1 MSLQVWLP
9 LDGNSK
15 NQGTKQYTEVIN
27 TLEYTDNGK
36 VTNKCASFGEL
47 RYNKNPLGMI
57 GSICFWIYPKSTD
70 EGYNGGSHIIFGNE
84 DIPSSKRKWSLFLF
98 PDNTSL
104 HSWGCQKDDG
114 SNTESGNGAFGLNGV
129 LKKSTWN
136 HVCVAHDLDYEYVY
150 INGILKSKIKW
161 DSNGTF
167 TFDIDTPIIEDYHGN
182 GGSSIYKLNDLRIYD
197 NCLSDKEIR
206 EISKGLCL
214 HYSMNQIDG
223 YIGGRNIIK
232 NSSFNNAFNNWTSD
246 SITYTITSNSIYKNQ
261 LNISAISGSK
271 RIYQSLSN
279 IWKKGQVYTCS
290 FQAKANNT
298 GANITAS
305 RSMLDH
311 GDKVTLTTSWVKYST
326 KIISTDTV
334 DGGSLTLEFNLGS
347 ATEINITAIKLEIGD
362 IATTYTMAPED
373 DNITNTTLYD
383 TSGFGNNGTI
393 VGSLRINGDSTSPC
407 GSCSMKFNDNS
418 YVKIATPIKQ
428 QYSASYS
435 FWFNMRGATTEYSAI
450 YCPINT
456 PIDKGIW
463 LSVNTE
469 GAGLWAHM
477 SDISPKYHTVGN
489 SIDNNSWHHAVFVWD
504 NGTSTWYLD
513 GNKYGDSVTWSSS
526 YIDSVDYYSLGD
538 SYTGTNWN
546 GTSFTGSISDFR
558 IYATALSSNDIK
570 QLYQAKASIDNKGN
584 IYTSEFI
591 EGNENNLLSIDQY
604 PTNPS
609 TNGNFVGTFTLV
621 DCKDSK
627 TNKATKITC
636 TTAGQGFYIQ
646 NYNVF
651 NKTGVALQNGKK
663 YIWSMYVKSDNRTNI
678 NFNVECASSQS
689 ATSFTINNV
698 YRKIYSIFTYSS
710 STQYYAFTCYSNF
723 KANDNLYIHSFEVKE
738 YNPNININ
746 QNCTISGG
754 NFKEVN
760 ESEQKTRIYPQD
772 IQANNIIEI

>member
-9 LDGNSK
+9 LNGNVENKGTNSK
-15 NQGTKQYTEVIN
+15 VKYNAGTLTFLDGKLGKGLSLANTVNFSGMSKLFKFSIFFWVKVDSCSSDWADILGFESFKSDGTSAAPFRFESTVSLRACSWHNNSPYSISNGTEILIPEDQKKTWHNVGVVYDGSSIKS
-27 TLEYTDNGK
+27 YANGSLIS
-36 VTNKCASFGEL
+36 TYSG
-47 RYNKNPLGMI
+47 LG
-57 GSICFWIYPKSTD
+57 GSICNF
-70 EGYNGGSHIIFGNE
+70 HIGETNRIV
-84 DIPSSKRKWSLFLF
+84 
-98 PDNTSL
+98 
-104 HSWGCQKDDG
+104 GC
-114 SNTESGNGAFGLNGV
+114 
-129 LKKSTWN
+129 
-136 HVCVAHDLDYEYVY
+136 
-150 INGILKSKIKW
+150 I
-161 DSNGTF
+161 
-167 TFDIDTPIIEDYHGN
+167 
-182 GGSSIYKLNDLRIYD
+182 NDLRIYD

-232 NSSFNNAFNNWTSD
+232 NSSFNNAFNNWISD
-246 SITYTITSNSIYKNQ
+246 SIVYTITPNSIYKNQ

-373 DNITNTTLYD
+373 DNITNTILYD

-393 VGSLRINGDSTSPC
+393 VGNLQINGDSTSPC
-407 GSCSMKFNDNS
+407 GSCSMKFNNNS

-435 FWFNMRGATTEYSAI
+435 FWFNMRGATTQYSAI

-469 GAGLWAHM
+469 GAGLWAFM
-477 SDISPKYHTVGN
+477 SGISPTYHRVGN

-538 SYTGTNWN
+538 SYTGTNWS

-609 TNGNFVGTFTLV
+609 TNGNFAGTFTLV

-627 TNKATKITC
+627 TGKATKMTC
-636 TTAGQGFYIQ
+636 TTAGSGFYIY

-651 NKTGVALQNGKK
+651 NTSGVVLQNGKQ
-663 YIWSMYVKSDNRTNI
+663 YIWSMYVKSDNRTSV
-678 NFNVECASSQS
+678 NFSVECASKQS
-689 ATSFTINNV
+689 ITAFAINNN
-698 YRKIYSIFTYSS
+698 YRKLYSIFTYSN
-710 STQYYAFTCYSNF
+710 TTTYGGFTCYSNF
-723 KANDNLYIHSFEVKE
+723 KVNDNLYMHSFEVKE
-738 YNPNININ
+738 YNPNIQFKENSSIN
-746 QNCTISGG
+746 GG

-760 ESEQKTRIYPQD
+760 EAEQKARIYPQD

>member
-9 LDGNSK
+9 LNGNVENKGTNSK
-15 NQGTKQYTEVIN
+15 VKYNAGTLTFLDGKLGKGLSLANTVNFSGMSKLSKFSIFFWVKVDSCSLDWADILGFESFKSDGTSAAPFRFESTVSLRACSWHNNLPYSISNGTEILIPEDQKKTWHNVGVVYDGSSIKS
-27 TLEYTDNGK
+27 YANGSLIS
-36 VTNKCASFGEL
+36 TYSG
-47 RYNKNPLGMI
+47 LG
-57 GSICFWIYPKSTD
+57 GSICNF
-70 EGYNGGSHIIFGNE
+70 HIGETNNIV
-84 DIPSSKRKWSLFLF
+84 
-98 PDNTSL
+98 
-104 HSWGCQKDDG
+104 GC
-114 SNTESGNGAFGLNGV
+114 
-129 LKKSTWN
+129 
-136 HVCVAHDLDYEYVY
+136 
-150 INGILKSKIKW
+150 I
-161 DSNGTF
+161 
-167 TFDIDTPIIEDYHGN
+167 
-182 GGSSIYKLNDLRIYD
+182 NDLRIYD
-197 NCLSDKEIR
+197 NCLSDKEIK

-305 RSMLDH
+305 RSMLDY

-334 DGGSLTLEFNLGS
+334 DGGSLSLGFNLGS

-393 VGSLRINGDSTSPC
+393 VGSLQINGDSTSPC

-435 FWFNMRGATTEYSAI
+435 FWFNMRGATTQYSAI

-469 GAGLWAHM
+469 NVGLWAYM
-477 SDISPKYHTVGN
+477 SGISPTYHKVGN

-513 GNKYGDSVTWSSS
+513 GNRYGDSVTWSSS
-526 YIDSVDYYSLGD
+526 YINSVDYYSLGD
-538 SYTGTNWN
+538 SYTGTSWS

-584 IYTSEFI
+584 IYTNEFI

-604 PTNPS
+604 PTNPN

-627 TNKATKITC
+627 TGKATKMTC
-636 TTAGQGFYIQ
+636 TTAGNGFYIY

-651 NKTGVALQNGKK
+651 NTSGVVLQNGKQ
-663 YIWSMYVKSDNRTNI
+663 YIWSMYVKSDNRTSV
-678 NFNVECASSQS
+678 NFSVECASKQS
-689 ATSFTINNV
+689 ITAFTINNN
-698 YRKIYSIFTYSS
+698 YRKLYSIFTYSN
-710 STQYYAFTCYSNF
+710 TTTYGGFTCYSNF
-723 KANDNLYIHSFEVKE
+723 KVNDNLYMHSFEVKE
-738 YNPNININ
+738 YNPNIQFKENSSIN
-746 QNCTISGG
+746 GG

-760 ESEQKTRIYPQD
+760 EAEQKARIYPQD

>member
-1 MSLQVWLP
+1 
-9 LDGNSK
+9 
-15 NQGTKQYTEVIN
+15 
-27 TLEYTDNGK
+27 
-36 VTNKCASFGEL
+36 
-47 RYNKNPLGMI
+47 
-57 GSICFWIYPKSTD
+57 
-70 EGYNGGSHIIFGNE
+70 
-84 DIPSSKRKWSLFLF
+84 
-98 PDNTSL
+98 
-104 HSWGCQKDDG
+104 
-114 SNTESGNGAFGLNGV
+114 
-129 LKKSTWN
+129 
-136 HVCVAHDLDYEYVY
+136 
-150 INGILKSKIKW
+150 
-161 DSNGTF
+161 
-167 TFDIDTPIIEDYHGN
+167 
-182 GGSSIYKLNDLRIYD
+182 
-197 NCLSDKEIR
+197 
-206 EISKGLCL
+206 
-214 HYSMNQIDG
+214 MNQIDG

-393 VGSLRINGDSTSPC
+393 VGSLQINGDSTSPC

-435 FWFNMRGATTEYSAI
+435 FWFNMRGATTQYSAI
-450 YCPINT
+450 YCPVNT
-456 PIDKGIW
+456 PNDKGIW

-469 GAGLWAHM
+469 NVGLWAFM
-477 SDISPKYHTVGN
+477 SGISPTYHKVGN

-538 SYTGTNWN
+538 GYTGTNWS

-609 TNGNFVGTFTLV
+609 TNGNFAGTFTLV

-627 TNKATKITC
+627 TGKATKITC
-636 TTAGQGFYIQ
+636 TTAGQGFYIYG
-646 NYNVF
+646 YNVF
-651 NKTGVALQNGKK
+651 DKTHLIDGKQ
-663 YIWSMYVKSDNRTNI
+663 YIWSMYIKSDNRTRI
-678 NFNVECASSQS
+678 TFNVECASKQS
-689 ATSFTINNV
+689 ATIFTINNN
-698 YRKIYSIFTYSS
+698 YRKIYSIFTYSN
-710 STQYYAFTCYSNF
+710 TQQYAAFTCYPTFSVNE
-723 KANDNLYIHSFEVKE
+723 NIYIHSFEVKE
-738 YNPNININ
+738 YNPNIQFKENSSIN
-746 QNCTISGG
+746 GG

-760 ESEQKTRIYPQD
+760 EAEQKARIYPQD